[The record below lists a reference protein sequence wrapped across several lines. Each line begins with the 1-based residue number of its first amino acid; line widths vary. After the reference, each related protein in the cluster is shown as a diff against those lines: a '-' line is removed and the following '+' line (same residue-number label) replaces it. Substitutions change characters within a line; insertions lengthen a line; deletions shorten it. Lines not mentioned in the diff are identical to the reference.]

1 MLTGAGNDEERW
13 RTRMAEKL
21 PFLLPENIRDA
32 QGRRP
37 DDPEYDPRTLFIPGN
52 WFKQNKVGTSQLV
65 VSIGW
70 HVYACLIVRACCL

>member
-1 MLTGAGNDEERW
+1 MLAGGANDEERW

-52 WFKQNKVGTSQLV
+52 WFKQNKV
-65 VSIGW
+65 
-70 HVYACLIVRACCL
+70 CCTRYLCSC